1 MFFATLIAA
10 PVLAGLVA
18 GVWSTRRAV
27 PWGLA
32 ALCVTLGVLG
42 AAAMAIDSA
51 DGRVENISF
60 GVGAGIV
67 SAGLV
72 WVGYALGRIS
82 RRSVQAA

>member
-18 GVWSTRRAV
+18 GVWTHRRAV

-32 ALCVTLGVLG
+32 AVCVGLGLAG
-42 AAAMAIDSA
+42 AIAMAFNSDHR
-51 DGRVENISF
+51 GENVTF
-60 GVGAGIV
+60 GILAGLV
-67 SAGLV
+67 CAGLV

-82 RRSVQAA
+82 RRTVSAA